1 MEVNK
6 VSWSDLDTGNPKNK
20 ELLEERKDEQ
30 RNIAKNYHACFA
42 SPTGQKVIE
51 HLMNTYVIHNSTEL
65 NATNIV
71 YEAGYHAGE
80 AGVVKAILNL
90 IQKAEVL

>member
-1 MEVNK
+1 M
-6 VSWSDLDTGNPKNK
+6 SWDDLDINNPANK
-20 ELLEERKDEQ
+20 ELLEKLKEEQ
-30 RNIAKNYHACFA
+30 RNIAKNYHACFTTPA
-42 SPTGQKVIE
+42 GQKVME
-51 HLMNTYVIHNSTEL
+51 HLMNTYVIHNATDL
-65 NATNIV
+65 NATNVV